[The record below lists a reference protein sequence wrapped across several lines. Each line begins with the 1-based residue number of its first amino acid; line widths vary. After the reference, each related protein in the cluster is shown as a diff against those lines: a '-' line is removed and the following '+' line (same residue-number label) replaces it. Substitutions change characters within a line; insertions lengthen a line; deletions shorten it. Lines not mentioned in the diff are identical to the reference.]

1 MRTCCLKH
9 VAYSLKPKN
18 RNMRDFKK
26 LQIWQN
32 GIHIVKAAYQLTNLL
47 PVNEKFNLI
56 SQINRSAVSI
66 PSNIAE
72 GSSRKSEKDY
82 YRFLEIAL
90 GSCFEIETQIL
101 ILKELEIANQDL
113 INDILEKIKIE
124 QQQITSLMN
133 KLHC

>member
-1 MRTCCLKH
+1 M
-9 VAYSLKPKN
+9 
-18 RNMRDFKK
+18 
-26 LQIWQN
+26 
-32 GIHIVKAAYQLTNLL
+32 L
-47 PVNEKFNLI
+47 PLNEKFNLI

-90 GSCFEIETQIL
+90 GSCFELETQIL
-101 ILKELEIANQDL
+101 ILYELGLANQNL
-113 INDILEKIKIE
+113 TNDILEKIKIE

>member
-1 MRTCCLKH
+1 
-9 VAYSLKPKN
+9 
-18 RNMRDFKK
+18 MRDFKK
-26 LQIWQN
+26 LQIWQS
-32 GIHIVKAAYQLTNLL
+32 GIHIVKAAYQLTNSL
-47 PVNEKFNLI
+47 PMNEKFNLI

-90 GSCFEIETQIL
+90 GSCFELETQIL
-101 ILKELEIANQDL
+101 ILCELGLSNQML
-113 INDILEKIKIE
+113 TNDIIDRIRIE